1 MQTLKATLLVQN
13 NDYPVPVSF
22 AKQEDILSRTSSQQ
36 VISYQKTIEQD
47 RQDMRKLCAAA
58 EIDFEFVLDSS
69 GSIGIHNW
77 ELTTDL
83 IAEYWVRQT
92 IQPSKS
98 PQCGNHVAI
107 RRYSSSHYF
116 DLDFTSTAD
125 YISNGFTNYTDYV
138 ANVFENLPY
147 RGGGTD
153 TAGALERVRTE
164 DINKFVS
171 DTKYVMVFTD
181 GQSNDVAAT
190 KNQAQLLHPLVDRV
204 YSFGIGQGRNETTNF
219 ITLIGRHYG
228 HNLWHNDSPFDSIP
242 KKESILKN

>member
-22 AKQEDILSRTSSQQ
+22 AKQQDILSRTSSQQ

-47 RQDMRKLCAAA
+47 RQEMRKLCAAA

-116 DLDFTSTAD
+116 DLDFTSTDD

-138 ANVFENLPY
+138 ANFFENLPY
-147 RGGGTD
+147 SGGGTD
-153 TAGALERVRTE
+153 TAGALQRVRTE

-204 YSFGIGQGRNETTNF
+204 YSFGIGQGRNE
-219 ITLIGRHYG
+219 R
-228 HNLWHNDSPFDSIP
+228 PFS
-242 KKESILKN
+242 